1 MKKTAVRQ
9 GRTAVF
15 CYSRAS
21 YSWDTV
27 QKV

>member
-1 MKKTAVRQ
+1 MQKPLSGQ

-27 QKV
+27 QKA